1 MKKALDSTGRS
12 AVKKGQRGPNK
23 QLVCLEGDG
32 TLRIVRASYKKC
44 TDKPLA
50 GGIIISKKQFNMA
63 FTTNEGFFS
72 NDDYY
77 LVASI
82 NQILRHNEGKQR

>member
-1 MKKALDSTGRS
+1 MKKTLDSAGRS

-23 QLVCLEGDG
+23 QLVRLEGDG
-32 TLRIVRASYKKC
+32 TLKIVRASYKKY
-44 TDKPLA
+44 TDRPLA
-50 GGIIISKKQFNMA
+50 GGITISKKQFNMA
-63 FTTNEGFFS
+63 FATNEGFFI

-82 NQILRHNEGKQR
+82 NQILRHNENKRR